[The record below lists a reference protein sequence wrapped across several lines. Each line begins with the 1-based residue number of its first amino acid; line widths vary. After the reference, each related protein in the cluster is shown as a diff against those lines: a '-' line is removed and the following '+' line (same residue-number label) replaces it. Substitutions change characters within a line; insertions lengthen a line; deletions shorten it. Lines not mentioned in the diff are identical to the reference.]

1 MTFDEVIG
9 QEDAKLRLR
18 ALVEEDRVPHALMF
32 CGPSGSGKLALA
44 LAFASYLL
52 CQRRH
57 DGDSCGSC
65 PQCAMVRKW
74 AHPDLH
80 FTFPVIKASDSSA
93 DYKPVSDD
101 FSREW
106 HEQLSEG
113 PYFTID
119 QWLQLMNAAN
129 QQAIITVK
137 ESDEISRKLSL
148 KSSQGG
154 FKISL
159 IWLPER
165 MNEQCA
171 NKLLKLIEEPPA
183 QTVFLLVSEEPGQLL
198 ETIRSRTQRFD
209 IRGINTA
216 DIQEALINRRGI
228 DADAAQRIA
237 RVAEGS
243 WTKALQ
249 ILDGDNESHEFLNL
263 YIRINR
269 MAVARDIAGMR
280 DWSEDCTKQGREK
293 QRRMLR
299 YFHRMIRE
307 GFMYNFH
314 QAELSYLTLEEE
326 NFIKK
331 QAPFINEDNVIIL
344 SELMDECIRDIGQ
357 NANSKMVF
365 FDLALQLT
373 RLIRKRA

>member
-9 QEDAKLRLR
+9 QEDAKMRLR

-32 CGPSGSGKLALA
+32 CGPSGSGKMALA

-52 CQRRH
+52 CQHRH

-80 FTFPVIKASDSSA
+80 FTFPVIKSSDSSA

-113 PYFTID
+113 VYFTID
-119 QWLQLMNAAN
+119 QWLRMMNAAN

-209 IRGINTA
+209 IRGIDTS
-216 DIQEALINRRGI
+216 DIQEALVDRRGI
-228 DADAAQRIA
+228 DTDAAQRIA

-249 ILDGDNESHEFLNL
+249 ILDADNESHEFLDL

-269 MAVARDIAGMR
+269 MAVARDIVGMR

-331 QAPFINEDNVIIL
+331 QATFINEDNVIIL

>member
-52 CQRRH
+52 CQYRH

-228 DADAAQRIA
+228 DTDAAQRIA

-249 ILDGDNESHEFLNL
+249 ILDADNESHEFLNL
-263 YIRINR
+263 YIRMNR

>member
-9 QEDAKLRLR
+9 QEDAKMRLR

-32 CGPSGSGKLALA
+32 CGPSGSGKMALA

-52 CQRRH
+52 CQHRH

-80 FTFPVIKASDSSA
+80 FTFPVIKSSDSSA

-113 PYFTID
+113 VYFTID
-119 QWLQLMNAAN
+119 QWLRMMNAAN

-209 IRGINTA
+209 IRGIDTS
-216 DIQEALINRRGI
+216 DIQEALVDRRGI
-228 DADAAQRIA
+228 DTDAAQRIA

-249 ILDGDNESHEFLNL
+249 ILDADNESHEFLDL

-331 QAPFINEDNVIIL
+331 QATFINEDNVIIL

>member
-9 QEDAKLRLR
+9 QEDAKMRLR

-32 CGPSGSGKLALA
+32 CGPSGSGKMALA

-52 CQRRH
+52 CQHRH

-80 FTFPVIKASDSSA
+80 FTFPVIKSSDSSA

-113 PYFTID
+113 VYFTID
-119 QWLQLMNAAN
+119 QWLRMMNAAN

-209 IRGINTA
+209 IRGIDTS
-216 DIQEALINRRGI
+216 DIQEALVDRRGI
-228 DADAAQRIA
+228 DTDAAQRIA

-243 WTKALQ
+243 WTKVLQ
-249 ILDGDNESHEFLNL
+249 ILDADNESHEFLDL

-331 QAPFINEDNVIIL
+331 QATFINEDNVIIL

>member
-9 QEDAKLRLR
+9 QEDAKMRLR

-32 CGPSGSGKLALA
+32 CGPSGSGKMALA

-52 CQRRH
+52 CQHRH

-80 FTFPVIKASDSSA
+80 FTFPVIKSSDSSA

-113 PYFTID
+113 VYFTID
-119 QWLQLMNAAN
+119 QWLRMMNAAN

-209 IRGINTA
+209 IRGIDTS
-216 DIQEALINRRGI
+216 DIQEALVDRRGI
-228 DADAAQRIA
+228 DTDAAQRIA

-249 ILDGDNESHEFLNL
+249 ILDADNESHEFLDL